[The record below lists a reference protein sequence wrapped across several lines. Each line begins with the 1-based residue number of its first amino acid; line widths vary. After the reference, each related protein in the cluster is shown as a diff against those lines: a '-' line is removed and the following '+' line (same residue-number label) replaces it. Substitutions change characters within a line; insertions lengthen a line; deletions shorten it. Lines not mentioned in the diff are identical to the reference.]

1 MIIVQRWKGHID
13 FKEVQLCYSRFHSIS
28 KESEPEL
35 SSSLISRFSL
45 VSLSPHIESPL
56 HSARRILLIPSQL
69 TRPVP
74 QKESATTLVS
84 VVIHRTRRMTTT
96 VFLIIWF
103 PFWMLLY
110 LISDLDLKMR
120 SWARHM
126 KKRSN
131 FMNKNCVFFK
141 KILHLKTNPSADAK
155 RIKNL
160 EWP

>member
-96 VFLIIWF
+96 VFLICFCPGFSVLIYQPSNTGAPNIPIF
-103 PFWMLLY
+103 SYYIPFKYHVTKWESNGMAY
-110 LISDLDLKMR
+110 
-120 SWARHM
+120 M
-126 KKRSN
+126 K
-131 FMNKNCVFFK
+131 
-141 KILHLKTNPSADAK
+141 PESAQYYH
-155 RIKNL
+155 
-160 EWP
+160 